1 MRTGGSRPALR
12 RPGCSCAN
20 QTKQS
25 DSHSPDSEARL
36 CWRALAAH
44 PLPTHLPRQRPRPLP
59 LTAPARC
66 RGEGSGGR
74 SPLRGCPSRLPG
86 GCLPWLS
93 TRCAIRGA
101 PGDPHS
107 VRERPAWPPWPRPP
121 ETELRGSRGSSPTRG
136 KTAGNGEPREGRGRV
151 AAGPLLQHPWPAA
164 RATRTVV
171 TGNIRGRTPPT
182 AQVRDGWDAGLRGA
196 PVPSHRPQGEG
207 DDPMGS
213 GPCRDAF
220 PPTPSHTHLAPGAGP
235 GRLPGLG
242 GLPERK
248 VIGGPLLT

>member
-1 MRTGGSRPALR
+1 MS
-12 RPGCSCAN
+12 
-20 QTKQS
+20 
-25 DSHSPDSEARL
+25 
-36 CWRALAAH
+36 
-44 PLPTHLPRQRPRPLP
+44 
-59 LTAPARC
+59 
-66 RGEGSGGR
+66 
-74 SPLRGCPSRLPG
+74 LPG
-86 GCLPWLS
+86 PCS
-93 TRCAIRGA
+93 NT
-101 PGDPHS
+101 PGH
-107 VRERPAWPPWPRPP
+107 
-121 ETELRGSRGSSPTRG
+121 L
-136 KTAGNGEPREGRGRV
+136 
-151 AAGPLLQHPWPAA
+151 A

-248 VIGGPLLT
+248 VIGGPLLTQALCRDAQVACGRGERGIISAQGCVSYVFIGPPPLHPTAPQPCSPCIRMMMERSAGVRGGSRGPASGTGVRGCSRGPASGAGVRGCSRVPASGTPARVGRLLY